1 VKIAIAHGS
10 RITVE
15 ALKRVLTSGEG
26 HEVVWTARDAE
37 EAVSLCREERPDLL
51 LLDVALPGG
60 GGVETTRRVMAET
73 PCAIL
78 VVAPDRTTHVNQV
91 FEALGLGALDVVQAP
106 AFDAEGEVTG
116 ATALLARVATAEK
129 LIGKRPPASGGMR
142 PPAAPE
148 SGDAA
153 QTLVALGASTGGPQ
167 ALAAVLSKL
176 PRDLSAAVVI
186 VQHIDDG
193 FAAGLASWLTDRT
206 GFPVALARHGD
217 VPRAGTAY
225 LAGTGEHLV
234 LAPDRTLA
242 YTPDPADSIHR
253 PSIDVLFASLAR
265 LAPVGIAALLTGMG
279 RDGAEGLL
287 KLRRRGWSTLAQDA
301 RTSVVHGMPKA
312 AADLGAAEQT
322 LPLEA
327 IGPSIAG
334 YLSRAARRG

>member
-1 VKIAIAHGS
+1 M
-10 RITVE
+10 TVE
-15 ALKRVLTSGEG
+15 ALKRVLSGSG
-26 HEVVWTARDAE
+26 SHEIVWTTRDAE
-37 EAVSLCREERPDLL
+37 ETASLRREDPPDLL

-60 GGVETTRRVMAET
+60 GGVETTRRVMEEA

-78 VVAPDRTTHVNQV
+78 VVAPDRSTHVNQV

-116 ATALLARVATAEK
+116 ATAFLARVATAEK
-129 LIGKRPPASGGMR
+129 LIGKRPPVSGGMKP
-142 PPAAPE
+142 PPAPE
-148 SGDAA
+148 TGDAA

-193 FAAGLASWLTDRT
+193 FAPGLASWLTDRT
-206 GFPVALARHGD
+206 GFPVVLARHGD
-217 VPRAGTAY
+217 VPRAGLAY
-225 LAGTGEHLV
+225 LAGTEEHLV
-234 LAPDRTLA
+234 LGPDRTLA
-242 YTPDPADSIHR
+242 YTPHPADSIHR
-253 PSIDVLFASLAR
+253 PSIDVLFASLAQH
-265 LAPVGIAALLTGMG
+265 APVGIAALLTGMG
-279 RDGAEGLL
+279 KDGAEGLL

-312 AADLGAAEQT
+312 AADLGAADQV

-327 IGPSIAG
+327 LGPSIAG
-334 YLSRAARRG
+334 FLSRAARRG